1 MEAIQ
6 KRRNIRRLVIGISFI
21 FAVTLITKMQA
32 SETLSNSPPQ
42 EDTNKYSQKLA
53 NKITIPWQLLA
64 DQLYKNHDISP
75 SPGWPP
81 NFKQAYSA
89 SPSFMRIQKNRGS
102 KQKSQYPNITPA
114 QKAPNY
120 THLNWWNHVFVNGKK
135 YPVDNN
141 VGVAMGSVKVALL
154 IDGKWQTHEL
164 GSSCKGRLS
173 KIGHVDSSFIGNA
186 PTCHNGIA
194 TVGLGHQD
202 WRESDVGYHGW
213 SGQRLNRPLSGEI
226 KAVAAWFPARLTALN
241 PREPANLNAVDQYVV
256 KVGVD
261 LRTGQKSGLPS
272 IISGREQMLAPDGKW
287 TPIIGHSISM
297 DRWEKLCIQNNLPQ
311 GFPFEKG
318 CNIQQR

>member
-1 MEAIQ
+1 MKRKQ
-6 KRRNIRRLVIGISFI
+6 KSANTRVFVIGFFCISAI
-21 FAVTLITKMQA
+21 ALVTKIYSPKTVK
-32 SETLSNSPPQ
+32 SSLSQ
-42 EDTNKYSQKLA
+42 EKPNPDSQESL
-53 NKITIPWQLLA
+53 NTITIPWQLLV

-75 SPGWPP
+75 SPGWPS
-81 NFKQAYSA
+81 NFKQAYSG
-89 SPSFMRIQKNRGS
+89 SPSFMRKKKSSRSKN
-102 KQKSQYPNITPA
+102 KPQNPNITPA

-120 THLNWWNHVFVNGKK
+120 KHLNWWNHVFINGKK
-135 YPVDNN
+135 YPRDNN
-141 VGVAMGSVKVALL
+141 LGVAMGPVKVALL
-154 IDGKWQTHEL
+154 INGQWQTHEL

-173 KIGHVDSSFIGNA
+173 KIGNVDSSFIGNA

-194 TVGLGHQD
+194 KVGLGHQD

-213 SGQRLNRPLSGEI
+213 SGQRLNRPRSGEI
-226 KAVAAWFPARLTALN
+226 KAVAAWFPAKLTALN

-272 IISGREQMLAPDGKW
+272 IISGREQMLYPGGQW

-297 DRWEKLCIQNNLPQ
+297 DRWEKLCLQNNLPQ

-318 CNIQQR
+318 CNIQQ